1 MPWSKV
7 PPMLLDCPPGD
18 LCQRAYQGHR
28 RGCPNYRKRPTCPP
42 RAERWTPDSIALY
55 EWYAVWVVFEFGAHV
70 ERMRVAHPDWSQ
82 RQLECCLYWQG
93 TARKRLRRA
102 VDEFLRLELAVSP
115 HPDQVKEIT
124 AYYIPEAHGC
134 DVTATMA
141 TLGVSLEW
149 PPQTTTHHVAMVR
162 VLKGGE

>member
-1 MPWSKV
+1 
-7 PPMLLDCPPGD
+7 MLLDCPPGD
-18 LCQRAYQGHR
+18 LCQRAYQGHK

-42 RAERWTPDSIALY
+42 LAERWTPDSIALY
-55 EWYAVWVVFEFGAHV
+55 EWYVVWVAFEFGAHV

-93 TARKRLRRA
+93 TARARLRSA
-102 VDEFLRLELAVSP
+102 VIQCLTTLPPPLPTVEYV
-115 HPDQVKEIT
+115 
-124 AYYIPEAHGC
+124 PEAHGC

-149 PPQTTTHHVAMVR
+149 PPQTTTRHVAMVR
-162 VLKGGE
+162 VLKGGT